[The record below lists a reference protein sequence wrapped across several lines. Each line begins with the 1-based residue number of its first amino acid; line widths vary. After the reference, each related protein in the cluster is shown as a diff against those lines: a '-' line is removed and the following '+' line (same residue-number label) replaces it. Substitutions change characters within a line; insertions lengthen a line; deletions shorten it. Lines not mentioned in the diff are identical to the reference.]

1 METSYHSMKIAV
13 FGNFGVHNLGDDLIL
28 MGLQED
34 LKELQPELTVFCGAP
49 EKVEEQ
55 SGLTARHFF
64 PGGLRSWILWLM
76 FPSIREEVRE
86 SRQILSQ
93 MDRVII
99 GGGGIL
105 VDRHPKAILLWWAQ
119 LREIQRSGTPYHLV
133 ANSIE
138 LKYDWS
144 KKLLLPYLKGA
155 EKITVR
161 DRASKELLKDLGI
174 SASIVE
180 DLAMKAPLPPVQRT
194 DRAQVAL
201 AFCRW
206 SWTDQALQ
214 DMRLFLAVLKA
225 HEIEV
230 VALAFQT
237 DTDDDRTFYQ
247 LLDPSLR
254 VVSELE
260 EVVQELS
267 SSQLL
272 LGMRL
277 HSIILAE
284 RLQKP
289 FIAIPYQ
296 EKVRAYVTDL
306 GLEHRLL
313 EMADL
318 KLKRLQA
325 LFEKIVE
332 GEGE

>member
-1 METSYHSMKIAV
+1 MKAHQADMKIAV

-34 LKELQPELTVFCGAP
+34 LKDLRPELTVFCGAP
-49 EKVEEQ
+49 EKVE
-55 SGLTARHFF
+55 SDTGLKARHFF
-64 PGGLRSWILWLM
+64 PGGLRSWLLWLM
-76 FPSIREEVRE
+76 FPSIREETRE
-86 SRQILSQ
+86 SRKTLES

-105 VDRHPKAILLWWAQ
+105 VDRHPKAVLLWWSQ
-119 LREIQRSGTPYHLV
+119 LREIKRSGKPYHLV

-138 LKYDWS
+138 LKHEWS
-144 KKLLLPYLKGA
+144 RNLLLPYIEAA

-161 DRASKELLKDLGI
+161 DYASKKLLKEHGI

-180 DLAMKAPLPPVQRT
+180 DLAMKAPLPKVDGSQR
-194 DRAQVAL
+194 RQVAL

-206 SWTDQALQ
+206 TWTDDGLQTMRQFMAL
-214 DMRLFLAVLKA
+214 LKE
-225 HEIEV
+225 HQIEI

-237 DTDDDRTFYQ
+237 ETDDDRKFYE

-254 VVSELE
+254 VVSELD
-260 EVVQELS
+260 EVVQEMS
-267 SSQLL
+267 SSQLV

-284 RLQKP
+284 RLKKP

-296 EKVRAYVTDL
+296 DKVRAYVTDL
-306 GLEHRLL
+306 GLEGRLL

-318 KLKRLQA
+318 SLKRLQA